1 MDSLSEEKGKVM
13 VANKQSSETPMENKY
28 CVPFKMNNFI
38 HNTVVKQ
45 PDTSAKILL
54 RDKFDK
60 QSQLQN
66 KIANDPLQDKS
77 LTSVL
82 NS

>member
-1 MDSLSEEKGKVM
+1 
-13 VANKQSSETPMENKY
+13 
-28 CVPFKMNNFI
+28 MNNFI
-38 HNTVVKQ
+38 HNIVVKQ

-60 QSQLQN
+60 QPQLHN